1 MMERLSADGT
11 KKKILEASIELFSRK
26 GYSAVSV
33 RELTKAVGIKESS
46 LYNHFRSKEE
56 ILESIYQLFKR
67 EHDLALPSIDQLP
80 AIAKSTTIEK
90 FLLDGMERF
99 KRSVADELHEKMWRI
114 LNIEQFRD
122 QRARDI
128 ILIQVYKGTIDFL
141 EHAFLAFMEENKLK
155 QGNARLLA
163 TQYQYPIFT
172 MMTEYLL
179 LKYDEK
185 DTSEVDTK
193 MQVHLQF
200 FLHNL
205 HIY

>member
-1 MMERLSADGT
+1 MDRLSAEGT

-56 ILESIYQLFKR
+56 ILESIYQLFKA
-67 EHDLALPSIDQLP
+67 EHELALPSIDVLP
-80 AIAKSTTIEK
+80 VIAKSTTIEN
-90 FLLDGMERF
+90 FLLDGMESF

-128 ILIQVYKGTIDFL
+128 ILNQVYKGTIDFL
-141 EHAFLAFMEENKLK
+141 EHAFLAFMEENKVTH
-155 QGNARLLA
+155 GNARFLA
-163 TQYQYPIFT
+163 IQYQYPIFA

-193 MQVHLQF
+193 MQEHLQF

>member
-1 MMERLSADGT
+1 MDRLPAEGT
-11 KKKILEASIELFSRK
+11 KKKILEASIDLFSRK

-56 ILESIYQLFKR
+56 ILECIYQLFKEER
-67 EHDLALPSIDQLP
+67 DLALPSKDKLSF
-80 AIAKSTTIEK
+80 IAKNTRIET
-90 FLLDGMERF
+90 FLLQGMESF
-99 KRSVADELHEKMWRI
+99 KRSVDDELHEKMWRI

-128 ILIQVYKGTIDFL
+128 ILNQMYKGTIDFL
-141 EHAFLAFMEENKLK
+141 EHAFQAFMDENKIK

-163 TQYQYPIFT
+163 MQYQYPIFT

-179 LKYDEK
+179 LKYDDR
-185 DTSEVDTK
+185 DTTDVENN
-193 MQVHLQF
+193 MQEHLQF

>member
-1 MMERLSADGT
+1 MDRLPAEGT
-11 KKKILEASIELFSRK
+11 KKKILEASIDLFSRK

-56 ILESIYQLFKR
+56 ILECIYQLFKEER
-67 EHDLALPSIDQLP
+67 DLALPSKDKLSF
-80 AIAKSTTIEK
+80 IAKNTRIET
-90 FLLDGMERF
+90 FLLQGMESF
-99 KRSVADELHEKMWRI
+99 KRSVDDELHEKMWRI

-128 ILIQVYKGTIDFL
+128 ILNQMYKGTIDFL
-141 EHAFLAFMEENKLK
+141 EHVFQAFMDENKIK

-163 TQYQYPIFT
+163 MQYQYPIFT

-179 LKYDEK
+179 LKYDDR
-185 DTSEVDTK
+185 DTTDVENN
-193 MQVHLQF
+193 MQEHLQF

>member
-1 MMERLSADGT
+1 MDRLPAEGT
-11 KKKILEASIELFSRK
+11 KKKILEASIDLFSRK

-56 ILESIYQLFKR
+56 ILESIYQMFKAER
-67 EHDLALPSIDQLP
+67 DLALPSKGKLSF
-80 AIAKSTTIEK
+80 IAKNTSIET
-90 FLLDGMERF
+90 FLLQGMESF
-99 KRSVADELHEKMWRI
+99 KRSVEDELHEKMWRI

-128 ILIQVYKGTIDFL
+128 ILNQVYKGTIDFL
-141 EHAFLAFMEENKLK
+141 EHAFQAFMDENKMK
-155 QGNARLLA
+155 QSNARLLA
-163 TQYQYPIFT
+163 IQYQYPIFT

-179 LKYDEK
+179 LKYDDK
-185 DTSEVDTK
+185 DTADVENK
-193 MQVHLQF
+193 MQGHLQF